1 MKVKLVTADYF
12 SCILNQTLQSR
23 HLYIFNSCGKDRCA
37 MLHAL
42 QQQFSLGKG
51 QEGEQQRS
59 WEGAAEADVVF
70 GTARTR
76 FTFHY

>member
-1 MKVKLVTADYF
+1 
-12 SCILNQTLQSR
+12 
-23 HLYIFNSCGKDRCA
+23 